1 VHTVPVNPEP
11 FLNNLRLPLTIF
23 MSLYI
28 TSSGFLVSVDSYMN
42 LQLATTQEYI
52 DGQFSGNL
60 GVILI
65 RKYQYDALF

>member
-1 VHTVPVNPEP
+1 
-11 FLNNLRLPLTIF
+11 LTIF

-52 DGQFSGNL
+52 DVQFSGNL
-60 GVILI
+60 GEILI
-65 RKYQYDALF
+65 R